1 MLRSRLIPAL
11 AVTAALVLSG
21 CSGVGSDLG
30 VAVDDREFSVAE
42 LQEATSQL
50 NAASAQVGAPQQ
62 VGGPQQVVAD
72 LALLPVLEGIFA
84 GSPAEVSDAQVRSFL
99 TANGVPDPGVA
110 TIAAARSRQYQVAL
124 GDPATFEDPAMAEV
138 LARAQSVTTEDL
150 AQVDVEVNPRY
161 GAWDVNNGGVVPEVP
176 AWIQS
181 STDS

>member
-1 MLRSRLIPAL
+1 MMTHVLRSRLIPAL

-21 CSGVGSDLG
+21 CSGVGFDLG
-30 VAVDDREFSVAE
+30 VAVDDREFSVAQ
-42 LQEATSQL
+42 LQEATVQL
-50 NAASAQVGAPQQ
+50 GTASAQPGE
-62 VGGPQQVVAD
+62 PQQVVAD

-84 GSPAEVSDAQVRSFL
+84 GSPAEVSEGEVRQFL
-99 TANGVPDPGVA
+99 SANGVPDPGAA
-110 TIAAARSRQYQVAL
+110 TLAAARSRQYQAAL
-124 GDPATFEDPAMAEV
+124 SDPATFEDPAMADV
-138 LARAQSVTTEDL
+138 LARAQAVTTDDL